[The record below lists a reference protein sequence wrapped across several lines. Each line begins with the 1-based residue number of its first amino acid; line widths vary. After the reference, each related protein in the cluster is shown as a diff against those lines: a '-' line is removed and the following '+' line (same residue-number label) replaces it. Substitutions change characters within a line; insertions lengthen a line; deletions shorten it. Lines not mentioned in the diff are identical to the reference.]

1 MMNASLIRRANQIDD
16 MLLGWRPL
24 DE

>member
-1 MMNASLIRRANQIDD
+1 MMNASLIRTATQIDD

>member
-1 MMNASLIRRANQIDD
+1 MMNASLIRRATQIDD

>member
-1 MMNASLIRRANQIDD
+1 MMNASLIRRATQFDD